1 MATLMAIALA
11 GCGGGDGAPGGIGTN
26 GTNGVTATNGTNG
39 SNGKDAS
46 TAVNVGS
53 STVAAS
59 TAISTAWG
67 ALAPR
72 PASQRHQRD
81 HRERAGLRV
90 HRQGRCRQ
98 SCSRACRHGP
108 ERHGHGC
115 RSDQHRIHAGEVGS
129 GHHAFRNWKDG
140 ERRAEQMGRL
150 SVWSHARQPLLKR
163 RRRPP
168 LLHAMPRRVRLG
180 AAPTPPATTRAPW
193 STTGMAATGTL
204 FIEASNRPPRLWPAW
219 RTRPTACSRRPTG
232 AT

>member
-72 PASQRHQRD
+72 PASQP
-81 HRERAGLRV
+81 GT
-90 HRQGRCRQ
+90 
-98 SCSRACRHGP
+98 
-108 ERHGHGC
+108 
-115 RSDQHRIHAGEVGS
+115 AGES
-129 GHHAFRNWKDG
+129 
-140 ERRAEQMGRL
+140 RRA
-150 SVWSHARQPLLKR
+150 H
-163 RRRPP
+163 
-168 LLHAMPRRVRLG
+168 
-180 AAPTPPATTRAPW
+180 
-193 STTGMAATGTL
+193 
-204 FIEASNRPPRLWPAW
+204 
-219 RTRPTACSRRPTG
+219 
-232 AT
+232 